1 LLSPSGF
8 LLFSSFFPRF
18 AMNRKEFLKRLI
30 SAAGGLTATASLKGS
45 DFRGLLSGPAEN
57 EEMFWKL
64 IRDQFVLDPG
74 WTYLNFGGLGSCPL
88 PVMNSFWEWTRSE
101 EMAPSAGHD
110 EKLWWEVK
118 EKLAGLL
125 GTKCRKE
132 DLALVSTATEALNEI
147 INGLPLKSG
156 DEVITSTHEHV
167 AVNVGLLNRMQRDG
181 IVIRLFEPDRKTGL
195 GNVDRISR
203 LINNRTKLILVSHV
217 TCTTGQLFPAK
228 EISVL
233 ARDKG
238 IWFALDGAQA
248 PVCVPFDIVDCGV
261 DFYACSTHKWIMG
274 PKRTGFLYV
283 RQGLLDILRPLSVGA
298 GSAERNDIRKNE
310 LALHPTAQRYE
321 YGTQNDAL
329 FFALGTALDFV
340 RTIGPSRIWAHN
352 HTLAERF
359 YSGLREIQGVEIVSP
374 EEEAYRTAMI
384 SFRMKT
390 HDFRKVNEHVAKDR
404 IRVRTVTEG
413 NMDCVR
419 VSFHICNH
427 EGEVTRLLDSLS
439 RLAA

>member
-1 LLSPSGF
+1 
-8 LLFSSFFPRF
+8 
-18 AMNRKEFLKRLI
+18 MNRKEFLKRVV
-30 SAAGGLTATASLKGS
+30 AVAGGLTATTSLRGA
-45 DFRGLLSGPAEN
+45 DFRELLSEPVES
-57 EEMFWKL
+57 EDMYWKL
-64 IRDQFVLDPG
+64 VRDQFVLDPG

-88 PVMNSFWEWTRSE
+88 PVLNSLSEWTRAE

-110 EKLWWEVK
+110 QKLWWEVK
-118 EKLAGLL
+118 GKLAGLL
-125 GTKCRKE
+125 GKNCRKE
-132 DLALVSTATEALNEI
+132 DLALVSTATEALNHI

-181 IVIRLFEPDRKTGL
+181 IVIRLFEPDRKNGL

-217 TCTTGQLFPAK
+217 TCTTGQLLPAK
-228 EISVL
+228 EISTL
-233 ARDKG
+233 AREKG

-261 DFYACSTHKWIMG
+261 DFYACSTHKWVMG

-283 RQGLLDILRPLSVGA
+283 RQGLLDTLRPMTVGS

-340 RTIGPSRIWAHN
+340 RTVGPARIWQHN
-352 HTLAERF
+352 HALAEGF
-359 YSGLREIQGVEIVSP
+359 YRGLREIPAVEIVSP

-390 HDFRKVNEHVAKDR
+390 YDYRKIEQHVAKDN
-404 IRVRTVTEG
+404 IRVRTVAEG

-427 EGEVTRLLDSLS
+427 EGEVTKILDSLS
-439 RLAA
+439 HLAA